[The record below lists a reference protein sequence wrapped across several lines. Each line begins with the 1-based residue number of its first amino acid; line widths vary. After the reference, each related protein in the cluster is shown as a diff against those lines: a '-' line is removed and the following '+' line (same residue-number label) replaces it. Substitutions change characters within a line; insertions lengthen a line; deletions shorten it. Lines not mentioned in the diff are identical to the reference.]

1 MVHYYVIPVCD
12 QQTAYHDLCPSF
24 IKVQLQYD
32 RESMSKE
39 NVLKVEA
46 GKAGKL
52 KLEILVPIINKTL
65 FDSIYFLIQ
74 KTQVCN

>member
-1 MVHYYVIPVCD
+1 MVHYYVIPLCD
-12 QQTAYHDLCPSF
+12 QQTVYHDLCPSF
-24 IKVQLQYD
+24 IKVQLQCD

-39 NVLKVEA
+39 NVLKVEV
-46 GKAGKL
+46 GKASP
-52 KLEILVPIINKTL
+52 ERILVPIINKTL